1 MKTLYLSLIPVLVPV
16 AIALL
21 KALFAKLPSRWLP
34 VLAPIIGGVIEGA
47 MAVSGLVDN
56 TSGIGVVLGAAGVGL
71 RELLDQLRK
80 PNIPPGAAALLLA
93 LLVLIPGCSV
103 IRVSNDKVTG
113 EATRVTCYVPAW
125 PWQDST
131 KSIEKLTVYSR
142 TNYFSSS
149 LSGLD
154 ESQQTSSNAVGLIQ
168 AVTAGAVSGAVR
180 AVTGKP

>member
-1 MKTLYLSLIPVLVPV
+1 MNPATQSLIRSILKIGAGVLVTKGLTDDTTAEV
-16 AIALL
+16 
-21 KALFAKLPSRWLP
+21 
-34 VLAPIIGGVIEGA
+34 IIGGL
-47 MAVSGLVDN
+47 MALIGLLWGLWHRSGG
-56 TSGIGVVLGAAGVGL
+56 TPTPTAT
-71 RELLDQLRK
+71 
-80 PNIPPGAAALLLA
+80 ALLLA
-93 LLVLIPGCSV
+93 TLALCSGCSV

-113 EATRVTCYVPAW
+113 ERTHVTCYVPAW

-154 ESQQTSSNAVGLIQ
+154 ESQATSSNAVGLIQ